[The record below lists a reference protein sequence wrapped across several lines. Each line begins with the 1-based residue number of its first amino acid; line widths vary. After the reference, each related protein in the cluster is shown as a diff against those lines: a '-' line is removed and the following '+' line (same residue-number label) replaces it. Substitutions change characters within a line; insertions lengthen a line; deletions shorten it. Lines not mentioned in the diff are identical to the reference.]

1 MRVEWDV
8 LVGWSKILVSAPVPL
23 ELIGI
28 WVGLGW
34 GWAGFGDGLD
44 NIPEQMKY
52 SQYLSELMQ
61 IMHFMSLN
69 FNLHLESLN

>member
-1 MRVEWDV
+1 MEEDFSVSPSLLGTDWD
-8 LVGWSKILVSAPVPL
+8 L
-23 ELIGI
+23 
-28 WVGLGW
+28 

-61 IMHFMSLN
+61 IMHFMPLN
-69 FNLHLESLN
+69 LNLHLESLN